1 MKNRIFI
8 ICTIA
13 LLWSCN
19 GNKKAVA
26 STEIVDG
33 YASIGAKIAID
44 KVVSK
49 EEMLTKYA
57 SMKAG
62 DTVTVKFKSTIN
74 DVCQNKG
81 CWMKLDLTDKKET
94 FVKFKDYGFFM
105 PLDSKNSEVI
115 VNGKAYV
122 SIESVADQKHYA
134 KDAGKSKE
142 EIAKITTPK
151 SIYSFMADGVLL
163 KQ

>member
-1 MKNRIFI
+1 MKNIVVSVFI
-8 ICTIA
+8 LFLIV
-13 LLWSCN
+13 SCN
-19 GNKKAVA
+19 GNKKTVVN
-26 STEIVDG
+26 TVKVGD
-33 YASIGAKIAID
+33 YTSIGAKIIDD
-44 KVVSK
+44 KVISK
-49 EEMLTKYA
+49 EEMLAIYA
-57 SMKAG
+57 SMKEG
-62 DTVTVKFKSTIN
+62 DTVAVKFKSSIN

-81 CWMKLDLTDKKET
+81 CWMKLDLSDKKET

-105 PLDSKNSEVI
+105 PLDSKNAEVI
-115 VNGKAYV
+115 VNGKAFV

-151 SIYSFMADGVLL
+151 SIFSFLADGVLL